1 MADSQ
6 ATTGS
11 DRFAGRVIDGRY
23 RVEKLLGEG
32 AVGVV
37 YKALDAKTGQ
47 HVAIKIWLEESLDE
61 QTSGRFSRE
70 AKALTTLEHPNIVDV
85 YGYGVVD
92 NSPYLA
98 MEMLV
103 GGTLEGKL
111 ESGEPLDPGF
121 VFFIGKQMLEA
132 LAFAHSRAVVHR
144 DLKPDNI
151 FIVEK
156 PGTMPQVKLL
166 DYGLAKFLA
175 PEEDPV
181 NKALTMNG
189 MVMGTPLYMAPEQA
203 MGGKVDL
210 TADVYAAGCV
220 LFELFTGRLPFLG
233 ETHGEL
239 LRAHMMTPVPQV
251 SEASGNKVQAK
262 PELQAFLE
270 RAMGKRAEQR
280 FRDAGEMLQ
289 AFLAIPQP
297 VATRVG
303 AVRAPQAAAVG
314 RGAIDARDVPVA
326 PAAAKSSAV
335 GVALIAGAVV
345 FAIVIAAALLL
356 R

>member
-1 MADSQ
+1 MADSHR
-6 ATTGS
+6 AAVP
-11 DRFAGRVIDGRY
+11 DRFVGRVIDGRY

-37 YKALDAKTGQ
+37 YKALDAKSGQ

-98 MEMLV
+98 MEMLI
-103 GGTLEGKL
+103 GGTLERKL
-111 ESGEPLDPGF
+111 EDGEPLDPGF
-121 VFFIGKQMLEA
+121 VFHIGRQMLEA
-132 LAFAHSRAVVHR
+132 LAFAHARAVVHR
-144 DLKPDNI
+144 DLKPDNV
-151 FIVEK
+151 FVVEK
-156 PGTMPQVKLL
+156 PGSLPQVKLL

-181 NKALTMNG
+181 GKALTMSG

-203 MGGKVDL
+203 MGAKVDL
-210 TADVYAAGCV
+210 TADVYSAGCV

-239 LRAHMMTPVPQV
+239 LRAHMTQPVPKLG
-251 SEASGNKVQAK
+251 EAASNKIVAK

-270 RAMGKRAEQR
+270 RAMAKKAEQR
-280 FRDAGEMLQ
+280 FRDAGEMLK
-289 AFLAIPQP
+289 AFVSLPQP
-297 VATRVG
+297 AVTRVG
-303 AVRAPQAAAVG
+303 AAPS
-314 RGAIDARDVPVA
+314 RPK
-326 PAAAKSSAV
+326 PAAASSTYDEPV
-335 GVALIAGAVV
+335 ELPKGSGNRVALIAVAAVV
-345 FAIVIAAALLL
+345 VLGAIAALAL